1 VRAYLT
7 WRFWVEGVAASA
19 AIVLLAVTLVRP
31 DWIELVFGVDPDLGS
46 GAVEWLIVFVS
57 FVVLLSASILAG
69 REWRGAI
76 RGSSPTTSPSATT
89 SSDLS

>member
-1 VRAYLT
+1 VRPHFT

-19 AIVLLAVTLVRP
+19 AFVLLAVTLVWP
-31 DWIELVFGVDPDLGS
+31 DWIELVLGVDPDLGS
-46 GAVEWLIVFVS
+46 GALEWLIVLVS

-69 REWRGAI
+69 REWRGPI
-76 RGSSPTTSPSATT
+76 RRSSPTTSPSGTT